1 MTNFVTDESVEK
13 ALDWL
18 RSNAI
23 AASRAKAE
31 RVYLEAF
38 TKHLIAKIMKEHP
51 SLPVSGQER
60 EAYADARYL
69 THIEG
74 LKVAVE
80 NDSRMQF
87 LRSAAEAK
95 LEAWRTLHA
104 TERAMKL

>member
-1 MTNFVTDESVEK
+1 MNFISDEKVEA

-18 RSNAI
+18 RTNAI
-23 AASRAKAE
+23 VAAKAKAE

-38 TKHLIAKIMKEHP
+38 SKHLIATIMKEHTN
-51 SLPVSGQER
+51 LPVSAQER
-60 EAYADARYL
+60 EAYADVRYL

-74 LKVAVE
+74 LKIAVE
-80 NDSRMQF
+80 NDCKMQF

-95 LEAWRTLHA
+95 CEAWRTLHA